1 MAITSDGITNTC
13 LIWEFQGF
21 EISKRQQTFEEF
33 CSSQR
38 NNNMLQGKNIKHDP
52 NDPNKELK
60 AKFYFIANH
69 SQALHNVD
77 ETKKTMRSER
87 CIFGINQFVR

>member
-1 MAITSDGITNTC
+1 
-13 LIWEFQGF
+13 
-21 EISKRQQTFEEF
+21 
-33 CSSQR
+33 
-38 NNNMLQGKNIKHDP
+38 MLQGKSIKHDP

-77 ETKKTMRSER
+77 ETKNYEIRGKR
-87 CIFGINQFVR
+87 IWH